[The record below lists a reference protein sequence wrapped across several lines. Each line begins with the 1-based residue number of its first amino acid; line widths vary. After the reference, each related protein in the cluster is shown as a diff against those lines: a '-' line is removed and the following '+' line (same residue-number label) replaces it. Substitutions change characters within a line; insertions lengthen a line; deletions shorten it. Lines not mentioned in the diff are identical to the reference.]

1 MAKATAAAAI
11 TNAQDRRG
19 QAVVDDN
26 TFAVGE
32 SVHFLF
38 CAGGGITALQYD
50 VPHHYHGGE
59 VLWGG
64 AFLLLSIIICLF
76 TEELVLYLDRRM
88 IGKPPKDPGSL
99 R

>member
-1 MAKATAAAAI
+1 ML
-11 TNAQDRRG
+11 

-64 AFLLLSIIICLF
+64 AFFCC
-76 TEELVLYLDRRM
+76 R
-88 IGKPPKDPGSL
+88 
-99 R
+99 